1 MAAML
6 IDLIEDQ
13 RRNPKDNVLGMLVRA
28 HDEDDGRLGDDEL
41 VVTSILFLFA
51 GHETTTNLI
60 LMSTL
65 HMLEDPGQRDQFVAL
80 DNAESIAIAIKEF
93 LRFNRPTPCMARVA
107 ASDYQFGDV
116 TFEAGQRVYAML
128 GSANRD
134 PSVFDQPDKLDIQR
148 SPNRHVTFGYGA
160 HFCLGAPLARMEAS
174 IALPALHKRYP
185 NMKLGAEPSWAD
197 GFTLRGPSSLRLVLE
212 Q

>member
-1 MAAML
+1 M
-6 IDLIEDQ
+6 
-13 RRNPKDNVLGMLVRA
+13 
-28 HDEDDGRLGDDEL
+28 
-41 VVTSILFLFA
+41 
-51 GHETTTNLI
+51 
-60 LMSTL
+60 
-65 HMLEDPGQRDQFVAL
+65 
-80 DNAESIAIAIKEF
+80 
-93 LRFNRPTPCMARVA
+93 
-107 ASDYQFGDV
+107 